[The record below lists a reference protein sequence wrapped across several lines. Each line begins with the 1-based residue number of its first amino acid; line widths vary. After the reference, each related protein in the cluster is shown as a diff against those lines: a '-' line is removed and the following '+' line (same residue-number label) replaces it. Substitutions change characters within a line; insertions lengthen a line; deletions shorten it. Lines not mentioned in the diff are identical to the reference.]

1 MRDRRRVAVAYAAI
15 IAVIFI
21 WAAMPS
27 VKKVLIGNGISA
39 SLYATLS
46 HLFGALAM
54 LFVSAK
60 QLKHLRRDYWR
71 VAVPTGLCVGA
82 AALLQAL
89 AYNFN
94 TSPTNQAFLENLSC
108 ISVPILVFLVV
119 RKRPS
124 VLTAIACI
132 LCLFSSM
139 VLAGVLDTGLR
150 FSAADILN
158 ALAGLLYG
166 VNIAFTGLYAKRFIP
181 SLYVMLFVQVGFYAV
196 MTVVLH
202 FVSIG
207 GAPVDPIFFA
217 PSLPLLLAIVGIG
230 VLASALCWTMRTSAM
245 RYVSPTVVAVM
256 MPFSAVVTAVIAV
269 LAGQDSATPSLLLGA
284 GFGLAAGLLSA
295 LGDVREAK
303 RQSAEALTVRPLT
316 ADELP
321 ALTALFDYNDA
332 EAMLAEN
339 RAAIADGSID
349 IFGLFRGDALL
360 GELRVRYT
368 ADDDRL
374 AVRGVR
380 AYLYAFRVRP
390 EHRGQGVGKH
400 LLSSVIAT
408 LSERGCTEMTVG
420 VEDDNPRARHI
431 YESLGFTEKI
441 ARLTESYQG
450 DEYSFDLLLKK

>member
-1 MRDRRRVAVAYAAI
+1 MGNRRRVALAYGAI
-15 IAVIFI
+15 IVVIFI

-39 SLYATLS
+39 SLYAMLS

-54 LFVSAK
+54 LAVSAK
-60 QLKHLRRDYWR
+60 QLKSIDRRYFR
-71 VAVPTGLCVGA
+71 VAVPTGLSVGA

-108 ISVPILVFLVV
+108 ISVPLLVFLVV
-119 RKRPS
+119 RRRPNFVS
-124 VLTAIACI
+124 VVACA
-132 LCLFSSM
+132 LCLLSSM
-139 VLAGVLDTGLR
+139 VLAGVLDVGLR

-166 VNIAFTGLYAKRFIP
+166 VNIAFTGIYAKRFVP
-181 SLYVMLFVQVGFYAV
+181 SLYVLIQMIVQVGFYAV

-207 GAPVDPIFFA
+207 GAPVDPIFFT
-217 PSLPLLLAIVGIG
+217 PSVPLILAIVGIG

-284 GFGLAAGLLSA
+284 GLGLAAGLLSA
-295 LGDVREAK
+295 LGDLMDGK
-303 RQSAEALTVRPLT
+303 RPTPDTVRPLT

-321 ALTALFDYNDA
+321 TLTALFDYNDV

-339 RAAIADGSID
+339 RAAIADGSIE
-349 IFGLFRGDALL
+349 IFGLFRGDVLI
-360 GELRVRYT
+360 GELRVRF
-368 ADDDRL
+368 AAEDARL
-374 AVRGVR
+374 AERGVR
-380 AYLYAFRVRP
+380 AYLYAFRVLP
-390 EHRGQGVGKH
+390 EHRGRGAGKQ

-408 LSERGCTEMTVG
+408 LSERGYREITVG

-431 YESLGFTEKI
+431 YESLGFTEKV